1 MMSTGLLTTTVE
13 EPYVAATFPAGE
25 GWVGCSG
32 VRPSAAHHRNQHD
45 QANGHYWH
53 NSWTHWPDPLG
64 EYL

>member
-32 VRPSAAHHRNQHD
+32 VRPSAAHHRNRHD

-53 NSWTHWPDPLG
+53 N
-64 EYL
+64 